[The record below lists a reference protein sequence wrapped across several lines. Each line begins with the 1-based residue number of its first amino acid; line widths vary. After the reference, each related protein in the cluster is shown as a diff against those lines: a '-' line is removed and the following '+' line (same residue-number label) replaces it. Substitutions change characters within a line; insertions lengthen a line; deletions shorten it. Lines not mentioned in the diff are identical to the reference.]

1 MQENFGVLVLG
12 HGSKLT
18 YNKHTVEAVA
28 TMLAERMTEAI
39 IKTAY
44 LNMDR
49 PTVEE
54 GIESFA
60 ETGVTTLY
68 VLPLF
73 LAHGTHTLKDIPE
86 ILGLSDGQRRTSR
99 SFGDRRVD
107 IVYAEPLGVDPCL
120 ADLAHKRLREA

>member
-28 TMLAERMTEAI
+28 SMLAERMTDAI

-86 ILGLSDGQRRTSR
+86 ILGLSDGQRRTTR

-107 IVYAEPLGVDPCL
+107 IVYAEPLGVDPCI

>member
-12 HGSKLT
+12 HGSTLT

-28 TMLAERMTEAI
+28 TMLAQRMTDAI

-60 ETGVTTLY
+60 ETDVTTLY

-73 LAHGTHTLKDIPE
+73 LAHGIHTLKDIPE
-86 ILGLSDGQRRTSR
+86 ILGLSDGQRRTTH
-99 SFGDRRVD
+99 SFGDRSVD
-107 IVYAEPLGVDPCL
+107 VVYAEPLGVDPCI
-120 ADLAHKRLREA
+120 ADLAHKRLNEA

>member
-1 MQENFGVLVLG
+1 MEEKVGVLVLG
-12 HGSKLT
+12 HGSNLAH
-18 YNKHTVEAVA
+18 NKNTVEALAAMLTKKMTAA
-28 TMLAERMTEAI
+28 T

-44 LNMDR
+44 LNLDR

-60 ETGVTTLY
+60 QTDVTTLY

-86 ILGLSDGQRRTSR
+86 ILGLSDGQRRTTH
-99 SFGDRRVD
+99 SFGEKSVEV
-107 IVYAEPLGVDPCL
+107 VYAEPLGIDPCI
-120 ADLAHKRLREA
+120 ADLAYKRLKEA

>member
-18 YNKHTVEAVA
+18 YNKRTVETVA
-28 TMLAERMTEAI
+28 GMSAERMAGVT

-54 GIESFA
+54 GLKSFA
-60 ETGVTTLY
+60 ETDVTTLY

-73 LAHGTHTLKDIPE
+73 LAHGTHTLKDIPK
-86 ILGLSDGQRRTSR
+86 ILGLPDGEHRTTYSLGAR
-99 SFGDRRVD
+99 NIDV
-107 IVYAEPLGVDPCL
+107 VYAEPLGIDPCI
-120 ADLAHKRLREA
+120 ADLAHRRLTEA

>member
-28 TMLAERMTEAI
+28 AMLAERMSDAI

-49 PTVEE
+49 PTVQE

-60 ETGVTTLY
+60 ETDVTTLY

-86 ILGLSDGQRRTSR
+86 ILGLSDGQTRTTF
-99 SFGDRRVD
+99 SFGTRD
-107 IVYAEPLGVDPCL
+107 IDVVYVEPLGIDPCI
-120 ADLAHKRLREA
+120 ADLAHKRLKEA

>member
-18 YNKHTVEAVA
+18 YNKHTVETVA
-28 TMLAERMTEAI
+28 AMLAERMTEAT

-60 ETGVTTLY
+60 ETDVTTLY

-86 ILGLSDGQRRTSR
+86 ILGLSDGQRRTTHSFADR
-99 SFGDRRVD
+99 SVD
-107 IVYAEPLGVDPCL
+107 VVYAEPLGIDPCI

>member
-1 MQENFGVLVLG
+1 MQENCGILVLG

-28 TMLAERMTEAI
+28 TMLAERMTDAI

-44 LNMDR
+44 LNMDH

-60 ETGVTTLY
+60 ETGVTALY

-86 ILGLSDGQRRTSR
+86 ILGLSDGQRRTTR
-99 SFGDRRVD
+99 SFGDRKVD
-107 IVYAEPLGVDPCL
+107 IVYAEPLGVDPCI

>member
-28 TMLAERMTEAI
+28 TMLAEKMTDAI

-54 GIESFA
+54 GIQSFA
-60 ETGVTTLY
+60 ETDVMTLY

-86 ILGLSDGQRRTSR
+86 ILGLSDGQRRTTH
-99 SFGDRRVD
+99 SFGKRSID
-107 IVYAEPLGVDPCL
+107 IVYAEPLGIDACI
-120 ADLAHKRLREA
+120 ADLAHKRLKEA

>member
-54 GIESFA
+54 GIESFT

-86 ILGLSDGQRRTSR
+86 ILGLSDGQRRTTR
-99 SFGDRRVD
+99 SFGDRKVD
-107 IVYAEPLGVDPCL
+107 IIYAEPLGVDPCI

>member
-1 MQENFGVLVLG
+1 MQESVGVLVLG
-12 HGSKLT
+12 HGSNLA
-18 YNKHTVEAVA
+18 YNKNTVEALA
-28 TMLAERMTEAI
+28 AMLAEKMTDAT

-44 LNMDR
+44 LNLDH

-60 ETGVTTLY
+60 QTDITKLY

-86 ILGLSDGQRRTSR
+86 ILGLLDGQRRTTL
-99 SFGDRRVD
+99 SFGDRTVEV
-107 IVYAEPLGVDPCL
+107 VYTEPLGIDPCI
-120 ADLAHKRLREA
+120 ADLAHKRLKEA